1 MQRKIVEIII
11 VGFDEAGQLL
21 TIKYSVFVRYMI
33 KNIVGNAVYN
43 KFTYLFIH
51 LLLFPQPAPSK
62 P

>member
-1 MQRKIVEIII
+1 MEIII